1 MSLIGRLRHG
11 LKRGLEIAI
20 VRSGIADRRARDP
33 KQRRLILAYH
43 NVVADDD
50 PPWGERALH
59 LKRSLFERHI
69 DLLQQKGRIMPLRDL
84 LEDVDEG
91 SGDGP
96 RFALTFDDAY
106 RGAVEAIESF
116 LVPQSIPCTVFV
128 NPGLLGTEA
137 FWWDRLAE
145 AFGGV
150 MPSEVRRECLEELRG
165 EATRVGRMLKGSDS
179 VSSPLPS
186 LRFLPPALEHL
197 ERLRA
202 LDPLVQLG
210 SHTWS
215 HPNLTALS
223 PGEVATEIRQCRTWL
238 EDFGASE
245 AGLLAY
251 PYGLAN
257 VSVFAGAEGSG
268 CGYGLLVEGGHVP
281 EIGTHVSPFAV
292 PRLAI
297 PAGLSVEGL
306 MLRVAGVR

>member
-1 MSLIGRLRHG
+1 M
-11 LKRGLEIAI
+11 RGLEIAL
-20 VRSGIADRRARDP
+20 VRSGIADRRARNP
-33 KQRRLILAYH
+33 KRRRLILAYH

-69 DLLQQKGRIMPLRDL
+69 ELLQDKGKIVPLREL
-84 LEDVDEG
+84 LEDVHQG

-106 RGAVEAIESF
+106 RGAVEAIESL
-116 LVPQSIPCTVFV
+116 LVPREIPCTVFV

-150 MPSEVRRECLEELRG
+150 MPPEVRRECLEELRG
-165 EATRVGRMLKGSDS
+165 ETARVERRLKGSDPCPGPP
-179 VSSPLPS
+179 SSR
-186 LRFLPPALEHL
+186 RFLPPTQEHL

-210 SHTWS
+210 CHTWS
-215 HPNLTALS
+215 HPNLAALS
-223 PGEVATEIRQCRTWL
+223 PEEVATEIRKCRTWFD
-238 EDFGASE
+238 DFGASE
-245 AGLLAY
+245 AGVLAY
-251 PYGLAN
+251 PYGLATAQ
-257 VSVFAGAEGSG
+257 VFEGAEGSG
-268 CGYGLLVEGGHVP
+268 CAYGLLVEGGHVP
-281 EIGTHVSPFAV
+281 ETGTHMSPFAI
-292 PRLAI
+292 PRLAV